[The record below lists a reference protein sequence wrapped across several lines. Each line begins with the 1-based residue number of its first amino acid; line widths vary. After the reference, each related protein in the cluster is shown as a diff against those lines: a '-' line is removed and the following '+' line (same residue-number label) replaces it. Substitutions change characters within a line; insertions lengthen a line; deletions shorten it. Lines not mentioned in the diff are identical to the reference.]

1 MYFFWPFFI
10 GIYWLVWISAS
21 ERPLVDR
28 RKKTVLAYG
37 LLLKFWYLND
47 INCKELLSDV
57 TNQESLSV
65 TAISDDFWSNKNK
78 TSDFL

>member
-1 MYFFWPFFI
+1 M
-10 GIYWLVWISAS
+10 
-21 ERPLVDR
+21 DR

-65 TAISDDFWSNKNK
+65 TAISDDF
-78 TSDFL
+78 